1 MVDAAAIAPVRT
13 LSPSWHVLLA
23 WALGPGGYLALAAAH
38 GLGWLPL
45 EFPALVGT
53 AMVLLYLHVASAFAT
68 AVLLWDRAVRRTA
81 EFWLLG
87 LYWLLVAA
95 FLVATWRVGG
105 ERREVTDGLAL
116 AALAAAGALPLC
128 WLLRRVLG
136 QPAASRRPC

>member
-1 MVDAAAIAPVRT
+1 MNAIAEGRLSARHRAPVGA
-13 LSPSWHVLLA
+13 LLA
-23 WALGPGGYLALAAAH
+23 WALGPGVYLALAAAY

-45 EFPALVGT
+45 EFPPVLFT

-68 AVLLWDRAVRRTA
+68 LVLLWDRAVRRTA
-81 EFWLLG
+81 EFWLLW

-116 AALAAAGALPLC
+116 AALAAAGALPLW
-128 WLLRRVLG
+128 WLLRCALR
-136 QPAASRRPC
+136 PSAAPIR